1 MRPTISLKNYKMG
14 YWHNISFILGVLLY
28 SALQTAA
35 LQLPASQN
43 CTSKGQK
50 ISLSHSYKIDLPKS
64 SQIQVEEDPLP
75 LKDESHTLPD
85 MGEAEEGE
93 EQNIIFRHNIR
104 VLTPKGD
111 CEALDHLRAL
121 LERME
126 KLEKEVM
133 ELREACNP
141 QKCCGGGQGIS
152 DCSSHGTFIQEI
164 CSCNCDEG
172 WEGSNCSRPS
182 CPNSCSGNGRCVD
195 GKCICHEPYVGEDCS
210 QRLCPENCSGNGICN
225 NGVCQCYEEFIGDDC
240 SEKRCPNDCNGN
252 GFCDTGECYCHD
264 GFVGLDC
271 SQVLTPQN
279 LQLLKTTE
287 GSLTLSWD
295 EVIDV
300 DYYLISYYPMG
311 YQTSVKQVRV
321 PKGQLSYEIVG
332 LHPST
337 TYNITLRHVKKGISS
352 DPENLQAST
361 ALSVV
366 GAIWVT
372 DETEDSLEVEW
383 ENPPAEVDYY
393 KLRFRSLPGQG
404 EEEVMV
410 PKSSEPKSR
419 YIITGLKPGTVYNIT
434 VIYMKDNIEGKP
446 SSVTGRTGIDGPT
459 NLVTDRVTED
469 TATISWKGVQAP
481 IDRYM
486 VTYTTA
492 DGDSK
497 EVAVRKDK
505 SMTTLTGLRP
515 GMEYIIY
522 IWAEK
527 GAHQSKRTSTK
538 AVTEMD
544 GPTNLVTD
552 QVTEDTATISWKGV
566 WAPIDRYMVSY
577 TSPDG
582 DARELP
588 VGQDRSVHTLT
599 GLRPGVEYTI
609 YIWAEKGTQQ
619 SKSTNTT
626 AVTEIDSPTN
636 LVTDQVT
643 EDTATISWRAVQAPI
658 DRYMVS
664 YTSPDG
670 DSREMAVENDR
681 SITTLMG
688 LRPGMEYI
696 IYIWAEKGTQQSKR
710 ADTKALTEID
720 SPTNLVTD
728 QVTEDT
734 ATISWK
740 QVQAPIDRYM
750 VSYASPDGDKRE
762 MAVWKDKSITTLT
775 GLRPGVEYIIY
786 IWAEKG
792 TQQSK
797 REDTRAVTEIDSP
810 TNLVADRVT
819 ENTATIS
826 WMGVQAP
833 IDRYMVSYTS
843 LDGDTRE
850 MAAGKDRSITLT
862 GLRPGM
868 EYIIYIWAE
877 KGTQQSKR
885 ASTEVLTEI
894 DGPTNLVT
902 DQVTEDTATILWK
915 QVQAPIDRYM
925 VSYTSP
931 DGDTREMAVGKDRSI
946 TTLTGLK
953 PGVEYI
959 IYIWAEKGTQ
969 QSKRADTRAVTEI
982 DSPIN
987 LVTDRVTEDTAT
999 ISWQGVQAPI
1009 DRYIVRYT
1017 LPDGDAKEMAVG
1029 KDKSVTTL
1037 TGLTPGMEYIIYIW
1051 AEKGAQQ
1058 SKKANTKALTEID
1071 PPKNLRV
1078 SDVTQ
1083 STSIVNW
1090 TPPTAQI
1097 DGYTLTYQGVD
1108 GTSKEVQLGPDDQR
1122 FMLEGLGKGVRYTV
1136 YVLAFKGDRRSRK
1149 ASSSFST
1156 IGFLYPYPADCS
1168 QMQQNGNA
1176 TSGMYTIYLNS
1187 DASRPMEVYCDMTTD
1202 GGGWIVFQRRNTGE
1216 LDFYKRWRNYV
1227 EGFGDPMGEFWL
1239 GLDKLHSLTSATPI
1253 RYEIRVDLR
1262 TSNESAYAVYDFF
1275 QVASSRD
1282 RYKLSVG
1289 NYRGTAGDA
1298 LTYHN
1303 GWKFTTWDRDN
1314 DVALSNCALAHRGAW
1329 WYKNCHLANLNGKY
1343 GETKHSEGVNWEPWK
1358 GHEFSIPF
1366 TEMKIRPQS
1375 SSNEPIL
1382 GRKKRSLAGKRKKTR
1397 V

>member
-14 YWHNISFILGVLLY
+14 YWHNMSFILWVLLY
-28 SALQTAA
+28 NALQTAA

-85 MGEAEEGE
+85 MGETEGE

-104 VLTPKGD
+104 VLTPKDD

-141 QKCCGGGQGIS
+141 QKCCGGGQAGVS

-172 WEGSNCSRPS
+172 WEGSDCSRPS
-182 CPNSCSGNGRCVD
+182 CPNSCSGNGHCVN

-225 NGVCQCYEEFIGDDC
+225 NGVCQCYEEFLGDDC

-271 SQVLTPQN
+271 SQVLAPQN

-332 LHPST
+332 LRPST

-383 ENPPAEVDYY
+383 ENPPGEVDYY

-446 SSVTGRTGIDGPT
+446 SSVTGRTGLDGPT

-486 VTYTTA
+486 VSYTSA

-505 SMTTLTGLRP
+505 TMTTVTGLRP

-566 WAPIDRYMVSY
+566 QAPIDRYMVSY

-582 DARELP
+582 HARELP

-599 GLRPGVEYTI
+599 GLRPGVEYII

-643 EDTATISWRAVQAPI
+643 EDTATISWKAVQAPI

-670 DSREMAVENDR
+670 DSREMAVGNDR
-681 SITTLMG
+681 SITTLTG
-688 LRPGMEYI
+688 LKPGLEYV

-750 VSYASPDGDKRE
+750 VSYTSPDGDKRE
-762 MAVWKDKSITTLT
+762 MAVRKDKSITTLT
-775 GLRPGVEYIIY
+775 GLR
-786 IWAEKG
+786 
-792 TQQSK
+792 
-797 REDTRAVTEIDSP
+797 
-810 TNLVADRVT
+810 
-819 ENTATIS
+819 
-826 WMGVQAP
+826 
-833 IDRYMVSYTS
+833 
-843 LDGDTRE
+843 
-850 MAAGKDRSITLT
+850 
-862 GLRPGM
+862 
-868 EYIIYIWAE
+868 
-877 KGTQQSKR
+877 
-885 ASTEVLTEI
+885 
-894 DGPTNLVT
+894 
-902 DQVTEDTATILWK
+902 
-915 QVQAPIDRYM
+915 
-925 VSYTSP
+925 
-931 DGDTREMAVGKDRSI
+931 
-946 TTLTGLK
+946 

-1009 DRYIVRYT
+1009 DRYMVRYT

-1037 TGLTPGMEYIIYIW
+1037 TGLRPGMEYIIYIW

-1108 GTSKEVQLGPDDQR
+1108 GTSKEVQLGPYDQR

-1136 YVLAFKGDRRSRK
+1136 YVLAFKGDRQSRK
-1149 ASSSFST
+1149 ASNSFST
-1156 IGFLYPYPADCS
+1156 VGFLYPYPADCS

-1176 TSGMYTIYLNS
+1176 TSGMYTIYLNG

-1382 GRKKRSLAGKRKKTR
+1382 GRKKRSLAGERKKIR